1 MEPIHK
7 ASFTDFLRV
16 AGTKQVFLG
25 PLIRAQPPIIPA
37 DRIES
42 FVREV
47 FWNLDAILNHH
58 QSLLASLFERQ
69 RDQHPIVQ
77 SVSDVIL
84 AAALAFTDD
93 YEIYIK
99 VCSALLVVTMV
110 TQSSGSTIHWQRL
123 DIGGKCAEILHTK
136 NFYQR
141 AHQTSGQ
148 KNETSLRSYHAQ

>member
-1 MEPIHK
+1 
-7 ASFTDFLRV
+7 V

-25 PLIRAQPPIIPA
+25 PLIRAQPPIIPV

-47 FWNLDAILNHH
+47 FWNLDAISNHH
-58 QSLLASLFERQ
+58 QRLLAALFDRQ

-99 VCSALLVVTMV
+99 VCPALLIMTIV
-110 TQSSGSTIHWQRL
+110 TQPHHMFDSTIHWRRL

-141 AHQTSGQ
+141 ARQTSGQ
-148 KNETSLRSYHAQ
+148 ENETLLRSYHAQ